1 MKKRIGLGTWSWGN
15 KVFWDYKIDNDEN
28 LRETYE
34 EALKRGFYLIDTAD
48 SYGTGKLNGRSE
60 ELLGKFLLETPTLKK
75 KRIQIATKLAPY
87 PWRVGNKGF
96 TKPFLKSLERL
107 NNKLDIIATDHAP
120 HTKEEKNNLYFSCP
134 SGAPMVQHALP
145 MMLQHTLNN
154 KISIER
160 VVEKMSH
167 APAICFKLKN
177 RGFIREGYHA
187 DLVIVQPNTKWS
199 IKKENIL

>member
-1 MKKRIGLGTWSWGN
+1 MSFTDKDYSKKGNFIKWNPAVKTEQDQDALWKGL
-15 KVFWDYKIDNDEN
+15 
-28 LRETYE
+28 
-34 EALKRGFYLIDTAD
+34 
-48 SYGTGKLNGRSE
+48 
-60 ELLGKFLLETPTLKK
+60 
-75 KRIQIATKLAPY
+75 
-87 PWRVGNKGF
+87 
-96 TKPFLKSLERL
+96 L

-187 DLVIVQPNTKWS
+187 DLVIVQPNSKWR
-199 IKKENIL
+199 IKKENILYSCGWSPLEGHSLDFNITHTIVNGNVVYKNGKIINEKNGQELAFDN